1 MRATTVI
8 SLLLLACGSPG
19 PRGTTTF
26 GSALSVGEAGSAT
39 TQAEA
44 SSSSSVGDG
53 GSATS
58 SSGDGEASGS
68 SGGTASADSGAS
80 TTTLGGSS
88 SGGAAVECP
97 APGGEDCSPGPGTG
111 EGDQCT
117 APGSC
122 FLDIVQGAVNGVI
135 GGHPEWFDQSSGQPY
150 VLDVEAYMNQ
160 VVADVAAV
168 GLCAIRDPNAGD
180 EMVVKHDNDFA
191 ENFDILTADGFARY
205 GEGIYT
211 STCAPAW
218 F

>member
-1 MRATTVI
+1 MMRRVFVI
-8 SLLLLACGSPG
+8 GMFVLACGAPA
-19 PRGTTTF
+19 PRGTTSF
-26 GSALSVGEAGSAT
+26 GSSLSAGEAGSAT
-39 TQAEA
+39 DGDGSSGSSTGAGSTTAASQGSDGG
-44 SSSSSVGDG
+44 SSSS
-53 GSATS
+53 GSTA
-58 SSGDGEASGS
+58 GAD
-68 SGGTASADSGAS
+68 SGGT
-80 TTTLGGSS
+80 TTAAGSS
-88 SGGAAVECP
+88 SGGAGGGCP
-97 APGGEDCSPGPGTG
+97 EPGAPDCSPGPGTG
-111 EGDQCT
+111 EGARCT

-135 GGHPEWFDQSSGQPY
+135 AGYPQWFDQSSGQPY

-180 EMVVKHDNDFA
+180 EIVVKHDNDFA